1 MQALKAL
8 VIFMGILIAV
18 GVAVIG
24 VTIYRRATDMATS
37 DKAATEQTK
46 TGQSATGT
54 TPGWTAGQ
62 APSPAPAPAAGAVGL
77 PSTAPTSFG
86 ARNLDLPPGSEILS
100 VQTVSLQ
107 PGVERVLIYARQP
120 DGGSRVLV
128 LDPLRGNVAGEWRV
142 PGSADSNGAPQR

>member
-24 VTIYRRATDMATS
+24 VTIYRRATDMVTS
-37 DKAATEQTK
+37 DKAATGQT
-46 TGQSATGT
+46 TAAQS
-54 TPGWTAGQ
+54 TAGQ
-62 APSPAPAPAAGAVGL
+62 PPSSPPSATAGAVGL
-77 PSTAPTSFG
+77 PNGASANFG
-86 ARNLDLPPGSEILS
+86 ARDLDLPPGSEILS

-107 PGVERVLIYARQP
+107 PGVERVLIYARLR

-128 LDPLRGNVAGEWRV
+128 LDPLRGSVAGEWRV

>member
-24 VTIYRRATDMATS
+24 VTIYRRATDMVTS
-37 DKAATEQTK
+37 DKAATGQT
-46 TGQSATGT
+46 TAAQS
-54 TPGWTAGQ
+54 TAGQ
-62 APSPAPAPAAGAVGL
+62 APSTTAGAVGL
-77 PSTAPTSFG
+77 PNTASASFG
-86 ARNLDLPPGSEILS
+86 ARDLDLPAGSEILS

-107 PGVERVLIYARQP
+107 PGVERVLIYARLR

-128 LDPLRGNVAGEWRV
+128 LDPLRGTVAGEWRV

>member
-8 VIFMGILIAV
+8 VIFMGILIAI

-24 VTIYRRATDMATS
+24 VTIYRRATDMVTS
-37 DKAATEQTK
+37 DKAATEQT
-46 TGQSATGT
+46 TAAQS
-54 TPGWTAGQ
+54 TAGQ
-62 APSPAPAPAAGAVGL
+62 APSSTPPSATAGGVGL
-77 PSTAPTSFG
+77 SNAASANFG
-86 ARNLDLPPGSEILS
+86 ARDLDLPAGSEILS

-107 PGVERVLIYARQP
+107 PGVERVLIYARLR

-128 LDPLRGNVAGEWRV
+128 LDPLRGTVAGEWRV